1 MRVRQQAGRPKG
13 TEMINCVEDDE
24 AVGNLEAYAL
34 ENGGFQVRTF
44 ENGKAFFAALETE
57 IPELILLDIMLPGED
72 GLSIL
77 KKLRNASRTA
87 AVPVIMTTAKGTEFD
102 KVSGLD
108 MGADDYLVKPFGMM
122 ELVSRVR
129 AVLRRTAPKSDSEI
143 LRAGSIV
150 LDPPAHT
157 ASADG
162 RQLELTRK
170 EFALLELLM
179 KNPGRV
185 FDRETLLLKVWDS
198 DYAGDTRTVD
208 VHVGTLRAK
217 LGEAGSLIQTVRG
230 IGYKLEDV

>member
-13 TEMINCVEDDE
+13 TEMIYCVEDDE

-162 RQLELTRK
+162 RQLEL
-170 EFALLELLM
+170 LM